1 MVESRFGTGFM
12 LNGTLTPMLSETS
25 FGHAGA
31 GGSLGFGDAD
41 AGIGFGYVMCQMG
54 DALTGDPR
62 ATNLVEATRACLR

>member
-1 MVESRFGTGFM
+1 M
-12 LNGTLTPMLSETS
+12 LNGTLTPMLSEGS

-31 GGSLGFGDAD
+31 GVPRLRGAY

-62 ATNLVEATRACLR
+62 ATNLVDAVRSCLP

>member
-1 MVESRFGTGFM
+1 
-12 LNGTLTPMLSETS
+12 MLSETS

-62 ATNLVEATRACLR
+62 ATNLVEVTRACLR